1 MIENDR
7 HVPVQALL
15 GGRWVAG
22 EALAV
27 RRNTEGS
34 TNKQILLEHHG
45 HLEWIDAALVRR
57 VLAR

>member
-1 MIENDR
+1 MIDNDR

-27 RRNTEGS
+27 RRTPEDSVG
-34 TNKQILLEHHG
+34 KQVLLEHHG

-57 VLAR
+57 VLVG